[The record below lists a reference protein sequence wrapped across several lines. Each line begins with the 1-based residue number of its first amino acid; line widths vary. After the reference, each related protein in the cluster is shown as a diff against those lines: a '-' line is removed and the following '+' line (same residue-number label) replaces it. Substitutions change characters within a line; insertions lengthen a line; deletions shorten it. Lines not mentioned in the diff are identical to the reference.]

1 MTSTILRPRSLVT
14 AACTIAAALA
24 YGHITRPLA
33 TTTSAYTPSARNTA
47 ATAPPATTTL
57 RPASVDPALAIG
69 PSRASNLVA
78 RLPLAFERNDGQFD
92 RRVRFAARGE
102 GYEVALGPTGARL
115 ALGDPGA
122 PMREVGVRFP
132 GGQAARAMGGVEA
145 LPGVTHYYRGND
157 PRAWT
162 SDDPT
167 FGRVRATG
175 IYPGIDVEYYGRDRQ
190 LEYDF
195 LVAPGAD
202 PSRIVVAFD
211 GVDGT
216 TLDAT
221 GDLLLQ
227 VGARTVRQRRPVA
240 YQTAGDGRR
249 DVAAAYRLLGGGRV
263 AIALGDYDRSQ
274 PLIIDPVLAYSSY
287 FGGNDDDQVRAIAVD
302 AAGNIYLTGS
312 TSSTNFPTANAHQGT
327 KRGATAYTDAFVTK
341 LDPAGTTVLFSTYL
355 GGTLTE
361 NNAAETAGAIA
372 LDPLGN
378 VYVAGDTV
386 SSDFPTTATA
396 FQPAFGG
403 GANNPADG
411 FVSRFD
417 ATGVLTYSTY
427 FGGTDTDHIN
437 GIAIA
442 SDGDIIVS
450 GRTRSSQLE
459 AFPLVNAIDTTLS
472 GPADAFVARLDASGA
487 SLVFSTLIGG
497 SGDELQFYDS
507 GHAIDAQDN
516 IFISGLSS
524 SMDYPTTTG
533 AFRTTRTNA
542 TNDGFVTK
550 ISADGQAIL
559 ASTWFGGANGE
570 NLVSDVAMAP
580 TGEIVL
586 VGETNTTTGFPLVNA
601 HQTAFQGGIRDG
613 FVAKLNATLTTAIFS
628 TYFGGNQRDV
638 VRDVTVDADGTI
650 HLVGT
655 TGSTNLPLLQPV
667 QATLASAYDAFITRF
682 GPTDTL
688 TFSTFLGSTQVNEA
702 GLAVAATR
710 TGQTVA
716 GGWTAGTNFPRV
728 NPRQNVFQ
736 GGFTDGWVARI
747 GPGADLGVIK
757 GANRTTAEPGSQIG
771 YTISVS
777 NSGPD
782 PATNVVVVDTMP
794 ASLSLVSC
802 AANAGGVCSTAGNT
816 ITVRFAT
823 LPLNNSAT
831 ITVWAR
837 VNPLTAP
844 GTAIVN
850 PVTLQTESVDANPAN
865 NTSSNTVTV
874 VAPPRDGDT
883 DTDGLPNGWESD
895 YGLDPHSGDAGGDAD
910 GDGRT
915 NLEEYQQGTHPRG
928 FVITYFAEGATGS
941 FFDTVIAVANPGS
954 TRALVLTRFQREDGA
969 VIRKYQVVEAR
980 SRATIVVEQ
989 IPGLESAAF
998 STLIEADVPV
1008 VADRTMSWDGSGYGG
1023 HAERGTLTR
1032 ASSTGY
1038 RAAGAT
1044 HGNFVLFYLIQ
1055 NPGDVATTVEVR
1067 FLRPAP
1073 KAPVIRQYPLGPQ
1086 SRLTLYVDE
1095 IPGLAA
1101 EEISA
1106 VVRSIDAAPIVVER
1120 AMYSSLPGQAFA
1132 AGHNSAGVTAPATRW
1147 FLAEGATGSFFD
1159 LYVLIANPSQEAA
1172 EVDVE
1177 FLLTSGT
1184 VVRKHYRIAPE
1195 SRYTMSVK
1203 GEDPL
1208 LRDAALSTIVTS
1220 ANQVPI
1226 VVERVMW
1233 WPSPTWY
1240 EGHNSPGETTTGI
1253 KWALA
1258 EGESGGERN
1267 KQTYILVANT
1277 SDVAGSARVTLL
1289 FEDGTTAERVVALR
1303 PKSRINVPVDVAT
1316 FPTSANRR
1324 YGAVVESL
1332 GATPAQIVVERAQ
1345 YWDANGVS
1353 WAAGTNALATKLQ

>member
-1 MTSTILRPRSLVT
+1 MTSSTLRRRSLVT

-24 YGHITRPLA
+24 HGATTRPLA
-33 TTTSAYTPSARNTA
+33 TTPAVAAAAPTATA
-47 ATAPPATTTL
+47 AAP
-57 RPASVDPALAIG
+57 G
-69 PSRASNLVA
+69 GNLFA

-92 RRVRFAARGE
+92 GRVRFAARGE

-115 ALGDPGA
+115 ALAEPGA
-122 PMREVGVRFP
+122 PLREVGVRFP
-132 GGQAARAMGGVEA
+132 GSRAARVMTGAET
-145 LPGVTHYYRGND
+145 LPGVSHYYRGND

-162 SDDPT
+162 ANVPT
-167 FGRVRATG
+167 FGRVRAAG
-175 IYPGIDVEYYGRDRQ
+175 IYEGIDVEYYGRDRQ

-202 PSRIVVAFD
+202 PNQIVVAFD
-211 GVDGT
+211 GVDAT
-216 TLDAT
+216 TVDAA
-221 GDLLLQ
+221 GDLLLE
-227 VGARTVRQRRPVA
+227 VGGRTVRQHRPVAFQFAGSERRPVA
-240 YQTAGDGRR
+240 AD
-249 DVAAAYRLLGGGRV
+249 YRLLGGQRV
-263 AIALGDYDRSQ
+263 AITLGDYDRSQ

-287 FGGNDDDQVRAIAVD
+287 FGGSDDDQVRAIAVD
-302 AAGNIYLTGS
+302 TAGNIYLTGS
-312 TSSTNFPTANAHQGT
+312 TSSTNFPLANAHQGT
-327 KRGATAYTDAFVTK
+327 KLGTTAYTDAFVTK
-341 LDPAGTTVLFSTYL
+341 LNPAGTTVLFSTYL

-361 NNAAETAGAIA
+361 NNAAETAGSIA

-378 VYVAGDTV
+378 VYIAGDTV
-386 SSDFPTTATA
+386 SADFPTTLNA
-396 FQPAFGG
+396 FQRNFGG

-411 FVSRFD
+411 FISKFS

-442 SDGDIIVS
+442 SDGDITIS

-459 AFPLVNAIDTTLS
+459 AFPLVNALDTTLS

-507 GHAIDAQDN
+507 GHAIDGQDN
-516 IFISGLSS
+516 IIISGLSS
-524 SMDYPTTTG
+524 SMDYPTTAG
-533 AFRTTRTNA
+533 ALRTTRTNA

-550 ISADGQAIL
+550 ISATGQAIL

-570 NLVSDVAMAP
+570 NLVSDVAVAP

-601 HQTAFQGGIRDG
+601 TQGAYQGGIRDG
-613 FVAKLNATLTTAIFS
+613 FVAKLNATLTSVVFS
-628 TYFGGNQRDV
+628 TYFGGSQRDV
-638 VRDVTVDADGTI
+638 VRDVTVDGAGTI

-667 QATLASAYDAFITRF
+667 QPALASAYDAFIARF
-682 GPTDTL
+682 GPTGAL

-702 GLAVAATR
+702 GLAVGATS
-710 TGQTVA
+710 TGQTLA
-716 GGWTAGTNFPRV
+716 AGWTAGTNFPRV
-728 NPRQNVFQ
+728 NPYQNVFQ
-736 GGFTDGWVARI
+736 GGFTDGWLARI
-747 GPGADLGVIK
+747 GPGADLGIIK
-757 GANRTTAEPGSQIG
+757 GANRTTVEPGAQIG

-782 PATNVVVVDTMP
+782 PATNVTVIDTLP

-802 AANAGGVCSTAGNT
+802 AANSGGVCSHAGNA
-816 ITVRFAT
+816 ITVHFAA
-823 LPLNNSAT
+823 LPLSNSAT
-831 ITVWAR
+831 ITIWAR

-844 GTAIVN
+844 GAAIANTAF
-850 PVTLQTESVDANPAN
+850 LQTEITDSNPAN
-865 NTSSNTVTV
+865 NTSTNTVTV

-895 YGLDPHSGDAGGDAD
+895 YGLDPHTGDAGADPD

-941 FFDTVIAVANPGS
+941 FFDTVIAVANPGN

-969 VIRKYQVVEAR
+969 VVRRYQVVEAH

-989 IPGLESAAF
+989 VPGMASAAF
-998 STLIEADVPV
+998 STLIEADVQV

-1032 ASSTGY
+1032 ATSTWY
-1038 RAAGAT
+1038 LAEGAT
-1044 HGNFVLFYLIQ
+1044 HGRFDLFYLIQ

-1073 KAPVIRQYPLGPQ
+1073 KAPVVKQYALGPQ
-1086 SRLTLYVDE
+1086 SRYTLHVDA
-1095 IPGLAA
+1095 IPELAA
-1101 EEISA
+1101 DDLSA
-1106 VVRSIDAAPIVVER
+1106 VVRSIDGAPIVVER
-1120 AMYSSLPGQAFA
+1120 AMYASLPGEAFG

-1159 LYVLIANPSQEAA
+1159 LFVLIANPSAEAA

-1177 FLLTSGT
+1177 FLLDNGT
-1184 VVRKHYRIAPE
+1184 VVSKHYRIAAN
-1195 SRYTMSVK
+1195 SRYTLSVK
-1203 GEDPL
+1203 DADPR

-1220 ANQVPI
+1220 ANNVPI

-1233 WPSPTWY
+1233 WPSPVWI
-1240 EGHNSPGETTTGI
+1240 EGHNSPGETTTGTR
-1253 KWALA
+1253 WALA
-1258 EGESGGERN
+1258 EGESGGERS
-1267 KQTYILVANT
+1267 KVTYILVANT
-1277 SDVAGSARVTLL
+1277 SDFAGSARVTLL
-1289 FEDGTTAERVVALR
+1289 FEDGTTAQRVVTLR
-1303 PKSRINVPVDVAT
+1303 PKSRINVPVDVAN
-1316 FPTSANRR
+1316 FPNSANRR
-1324 YGAVVESL
+1324 YGAVIESL

-1345 YWDANGVS
+1345 YWNANGVA

>member
-1 MTSTILRPRSLVT
+1 MKSSTLRRRSLVT
-14 AACTIAAALA
+14 AACTLAAALA
-24 YGHITRPLA
+24 YGVSIRPLA
-33 TTTSAYTPSARNTA
+33 TTTSAA
-47 ATAPPATTTL
+47 ATDT
-57 RPASVDPALAIG
+57 
-69 PSRASNLVA
+69 ASNLFA

-92 RRVRFAARGE
+92 GRVRFAARGE
-102 GYEVALGPTGARL
+102 GYEVALGATGARL
-115 ALGDPGA
+115 ALAERGA
-122 PMREVGVRFP
+122 APREVGVRFVGSEP
-132 GGQAARAMGGVEA
+132 ARSMTGTEA
-145 LPGVTHYYRGND
+145 LPGRTHYYRGND
-157 PRAWT
+157 PSAWAT
-162 SDDPT
+162 DVPT
-167 FGRVRATG
+167 FSRIRAAG

-195 LVAPGAD
+195 LVAAGAD
-202 PSRIVVAFD
+202 PSRIVLAFD

-216 TLDAT
+216 TVDTT

-227 VGARTVRQRRPVA
+227 VGARTIRQHRPVA
-240 YQTAGDGRR
+240 YQMAGGARR
-249 DVAAAYRLLGGGRV
+249 PVSADYRVLGGRQV
-263 AIALGDYDRSQ
+263 TIALGDYDRGQ

-302 AAGNIYLTGS
+302 ANGNIYLTGT

-327 KRGATAYTDAFVTK
+327 KPGTNTTTDAFVTK
-341 LDPAGTTVLFSTYL
+341 LNPAGTTVFFSTYL
-355 GGTLTE
+355 GGTSTE
-361 NNAAETAGAIA
+361 NNAAETAGSIA
-372 LDPLGN
+372 LDANGN

-386 SSDFPTTATA
+386 STDFPTTGNA
-396 FQPAFGG
+396 FQPTFGG
-403 GANNPADG
+403 GSQNPADG
-411 FVSRFD
+411 FVSKLS
-417 ATGVLTYSTY
+417 ATGALTYSTY

-442 SDGDIIVS
+442 SDGDITFS
-450 GRTRSSQLE
+450 GRTRSSQAE

-472 GPADAFVARLDASGA
+472 GPADAFVARLDANGA
-487 SLVFSTLIGG
+487 SLVFSTFVGG

-524 SMDYPTTTG
+524 SVDYPTTAG

-550 ISADGQAIL
+550 ISANGQAIL
-559 ASTWFGGANGE
+559 ASTWFGGTGGE
-570 NLVSDVAMAP
+570 NLVSDVAIAP
-580 TGEIVL
+580 TGEVVL

-601 HQTAFQGGIRDG
+601 TQTTYQGGIRDG
-613 FVAKLNATLTTAIFS
+613 FVAKLNATLTGAIFS

-638 VRDVTVDADGTI
+638 IRDVAVDAAGTI
-650 HLVGT
+650 HVVGT

-667 QATLASAYDAFITRF
+667 QPTLASAYDAFITRF
-682 GPTDTL
+682 GPTGTL

-702 GLAVAATR
+702 GLAVGATS
-710 TGQTVA
+710 TGQTLA
-716 GGWTAGTNFPRV
+716 AGWTAGTNFPRV
-728 NPRQNVFQ
+728 NPYQNVFQ
-736 GGFTDGWVARI
+736 GGFTDGWLARI
-747 GPGADLGVIK
+747 GPGADLGIIK
-757 GANRTTAEPGSQIG
+757 GANRTTVEPGQQIG

-782 PATNVVVVDTMP
+782 AASNVLVIDTLP
-794 ASLSLVSC
+794 SSLTLVSC
-802 AANAGGVCSTAGNT
+802 AATSGGVCSNIGNAVN
-816 ITVRFAT
+816 VRFAT

-831 ITVWAR
+831 ITIWAR
-837 VNPLTAP
+837 VNPQTTP
-844 GTAIVN
+844 GAAIAN
-850 PVTLQTESVDANPAN
+850 GAFLQTDSADPNAAN
-865 NTSSNTVTV
+865 NTSTNTVTV
-874 VAPPRDGDT
+874 VAPAPDGDS
-883 DTDGLPNGWESD
+883 DGDGLPNGWESE
-895 YGLDPHSGDAGGDAD
+895 YGLDPSTGDAGADPD

-915 NLEEYQQGTHPRG
+915 NQQEYQQGTHPRG

-941 FFDTVIAVANPGS
+941 FFDTVIAVANPGN

-969 VIRKYQVVEAR
+969 VIRKYQVVEAH

-989 IPGLESAAF
+989 IPGMESSSF

-1008 VADRTMSWDGSGYGG
+1008 VADRTMSWDSTGYGG

-1032 ASSTGY
+1032 ATSTWY
-1038 RAAGAT
+1038 LAEGAT
-1044 HGNFVLFYLIQ
+1044 HGAFDLFYLIQ
-1055 NPGDVATTVEVR
+1055 NPGDAATTVEVK

-1073 KAPVIRQYPLGPQ
+1073 KAPVIKQYPLGPQ
-1086 SRLTLYVDE
+1086 SRFTLYVDA
-1095 IPGLAA
+1095 IPELAA
-1101 EEISA
+1101 DDLSA
-1106 VVRSIDAAPIVVER
+1106 VVRTLDGAPIVVER

-1159 LYVLIANPSQEAA
+1159 LYVLIANPSNEAA

-1177 FLLTSGT
+1177 FLLSNGN
-1184 VVRKHYRIAPE
+1184 VVPKHYRIAAN

-1203 GEDPL
+1203 DEDPR

-1220 ANQVPI
+1220 ANAVPI

-1233 WPSPTWY
+1233 WPSPIWV

-1253 KWALA
+1253 KWGLA
-1258 EGESGGERN
+1258 EGESGGARN

-1277 SDVAGSARVTLL
+1277 SDFAGSAKVTLL

-1303 PKSRINVPVDVAT
+1303 PKSRVNVPVDVAS